1 MFFGKQLHGLG
12 RCDLLDE
19 RALLLPKFPTI
30 CGTLPVCKYI
40 GAILDFLLQPELW
53 ARNQGKG
60 VARLWAKKKAQES
73 LHMLRGVQGM

>member
-1 MFFGKQLHGLG
+1 
-12 RCDLLDE
+12 
-19 RALLLPKFPTI
+19 
-30 CGTLPVCKYI
+30 
-40 GAILDFLLQPELW
+40 LLQPELW